1 MLELSSHASR
11 FKGHFSFA
19 KLPIYLFT
27 KFLHPLAQLLKL
39 PFCQILLAY
48 NLSSIFH
55 QRERDLN
62 TLDFAGS
69 FYFLAASFFLFG
81 LVFGSFLNVCIY
93 RMPREISVVSPR
105 SACPACE
112 APIAAYDNIPVL
124 SWIVLGGRCRK
135 CKAPISARYAGVE
148 LLTGALF
155 AVSYF
160 SAPAMA
166 RSIQQQWQLDAMPNE
181 FLIAGKLCV
190 LSFLLIGLIF
200 TDAETKLLPDL
211 LTKPGIA
218 LGLFFSLLVPLE
230 GPARYFLPAI
240 DNWRVLALI
249 NSIAGL
255 VLGAGFIWGV
265 ALLYEAVRGVE
276 GMGRGDVKLMAL
288 IGAFLGVRLTLL
300 VLVVGSVIGSF
311 FGIVLILWVWLKRL
325 LRRRRKNS
333 SEAASV
339 SRSRAW
345 NSAILIYRNFEI
357 PFGVF
362 LGAAAL
368 ISAFWGPALVHWY
381 MRISG
386 LGPGH

>member
-1 MLELSSHASR
+1 
-11 FKGHFSFA
+11 
-19 KLPIYLFT
+19 
-27 KFLHPLAQLLKL
+27 
-39 PFCQILLAY
+39 
-48 NLSSIFH
+48 
-55 QRERDLN
+55 
-62 TLDFAGS
+62 
-69 FYFLAASFFLFG
+69 
-81 LVFGSFLNVCIY
+81 
-93 RMPREISVVSPR
+93 MPREISVVSPR
-105 SACPACE
+105 SACPTCE

-124 SWIVLGGRCRK
+124 SWIMLGGRCRK

-148 LLTGALF
+148 LLTGVLF
-155 AVSYF
+155 AVSFF

-166 RSIQQQWQLDAMPNE
+166 RFIQQQWQLDAMPNE
-181 FLIAGKLCV
+181 FLIAAKLCV
-190 LSFLLIGLIF
+190 LSFLLIGLVF

-218 LGLFFSLLVPLE
+218 LGLLFSLLVPLE

-240 DNWRVLALI
+240 DNWRVLSLI

-255 VLGAGFIWGV
+255 VLGTGFIWGV

-288 IGAFLGVRLTLL
+288 VGAFLGVKLTLL
-300 VLVVGSVIGSF
+300 VLLLGSVIGSF
-311 FGIVLILWVWLKRL
+311 FGIFLILWVWQKR
-325 LRRRRKNS
+325 LRRRRRRRP

-345 NSAILIYRNFEI
+345 SSAVLIYRNFEI

-368 ISAFWGPALVHWY
+368 VSAFCGTALVRWY
-381 MRISG
+381 INISG
-386 LGPGH
+386 LGRLH